1 MREQISKLE
10 RTNEELSQKVDK
22 AAEDKMRLVD
32 CLKEKEVEA
41 RILREDLQALTVKL
55 QATQVKLNETLIVQ
69 QH

>member
-41 RILREDLQALTVKL
+41 RILRKDLQALTVKL